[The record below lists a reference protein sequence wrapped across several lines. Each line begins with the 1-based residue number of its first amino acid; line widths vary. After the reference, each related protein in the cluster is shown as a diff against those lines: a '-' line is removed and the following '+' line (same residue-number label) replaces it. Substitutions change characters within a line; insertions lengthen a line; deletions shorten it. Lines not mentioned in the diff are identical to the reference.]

1 MAREN
6 TEKYRQEKVQ
16 EVGNWFR
23 NHSPNYIYPR
33 TVLFWWSNMVSPVRG
48 GTSKS
53 KVLTEG
59 MDSQ

>member
-1 MAREN
+1 MWKSYLENIKKGCELHKEREKNFRMAREN

-33 TVLFWWSNMVSPVRG
+33 TVLF
-48 GTSKS
+48 
-53 KVLTEG
+53 
-59 MDSQ
+59 